1 MQLDI
6 NGQIYD
12 VEAEPDMPLLWVLR
26 DMLDL
31 TGTKYGC
38 GIGICGSCVVL
49 INEEPVRSCVV
60 SASSAIGKKVMTIEG
75 LSDDNSHPLQIA
87 WMEVAVTQCGYCQ
100 PGQIMSAAA
109 LLMKVP
115 KPSESQI
122 DLALNDNI
130 CRCGT
135 YQRIREAIHLA
146 SKG

>member
-6 NGQIYD
+6 NGRNYD
-12 VEAEPDMPLLWVLR
+12 VDAEPDMPLLWVLR
-26 DMLDL
+26 DLLDL
-31 TGTKYGC
+31 TGTKYAC
-38 GIGICGSCVVL
+38 GIGVCGSCVVL
-49 INEEPVRSCVV
+49 INEEPVRSCIVT
-60 SASSAIGKKVMTIEG
+60 ASSAVGKRIITIEG

-87 WMEVAVTQCGYCQ
+87 WMEQAVTQCGYCQ

-109 LLMKVP
+109 LLLKVP
-115 KPSESQI
+115 KPTDAQI
-122 DLALNDNI
+122 DLAMNDNV